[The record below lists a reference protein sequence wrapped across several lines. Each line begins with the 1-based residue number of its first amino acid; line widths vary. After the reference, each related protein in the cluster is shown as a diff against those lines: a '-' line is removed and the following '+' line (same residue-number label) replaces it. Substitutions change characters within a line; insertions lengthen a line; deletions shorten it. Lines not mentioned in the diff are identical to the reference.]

1 MLRPY
6 ALCPH
11 VPGGRFQRTWRYS
24 GSLVINSLTRK
35 TTRHPLLHFFLFVL
49 IVFSLIFAS
58 TPEVRAAEV
67 TLAWDPNP
75 EPSVQGYRVYFG
87 KASGF
92 YTNVLDVGN
101 RTDCVIPGLDAGTT
115 YFFAC
120 TAYSATG
127 DESNFSGEIVYATDG
142 SSSDSSG
149 SSGSWAAARCFIAT
163 AAYGS
168 ALEPEVLTL
177 REFRDRYLLTNGPG
191 QAFVDWY
198 YRVSPPAAGFIA
210 EHESL
215 KTAVRW
221 GLTPVVFAVKY
232 PTAALAMILLIP
244 AVVIV
249 RKRRRKS
256 V

>member
-1 MLRPY
+1 MEVLR
-6 ALCPH
+6 
-11 VPGGRFQRTWRYS
+11 
-24 GSLVINSLTRK
+24 SLVINSLTGK
-35 TTRHPLLHFFLFVL
+35 TTRHPRLHFFLFVL

-58 TPEVRAAEV
+58 TPEVRAADV

-75 EPSVQGYRVYFG
+75 EPSVQGYRVYYG

-115 YFFAC
+115 YFLAC

-127 DESNFSGEIVYATDG
+127 DESNFSGEIVYATEG
-142 SSSDSSG
+142 ASSSSG
-149 SSGSWAAARCFIAT
+149 SGGSSRCFIAT

-168 ALEPEVLTL
+168 GLAPEVSTL
-177 REFRDRYLLTNGPG
+177 RAFRDRYLLTNGPG

-198 YRVSPPAAGFIA
+198 YRVSPPVAAFIA

-215 KTAVRW
+215 KTAVRLA
-221 GLTPVVFAVKY
+221 LTPIVGAVKY
-232 PTAALAMILLIP
+232 PAAALAMILLIP

-249 RKRRRKS
+249 RKRRSEKGKCLSDKKCLS

>member
-1 MLRPY
+1 MEVLR
-6 ALCPH
+6 
-11 VPGGRFQRTWRYS
+11 
-24 GSLVINSLTRK
+24 SLVINSLTQK
-35 TTRHPLLHFFLFVL
+35 TTRHPRLHFFLFVL

-58 TPEVRAAEV
+58 TPEVRAADV

-75 EPSVQGYRVYFG
+75 EPSVQGYRVYYG

-115 YFFAC
+115 YFLAC

-127 DESNFSGEIVYATDG
+127 DESNFSGEIVYATEEA
-142 SSSDSSG
+142 SSGASG
-149 SSGSWAAARCFIAT
+149 SSGSSRCFIAT
-163 AAYGS
+163 AAFGS
-168 ALEPEVLTL
+168 GLAPEVLTL

-198 YRVSPPAAGFIA
+198 YRVSPPVAAFIA

-221 GLTPVVFAVKY
+221 GLTPVVYGVKY
-232 PTAALAMILLIP
+232 PTAALALVLLLP
-244 AVVIV
+244 AGVIV
-249 RKRRRKS
+249 RKRKRRS

>member
-1 MLRPY
+1 MCLGESN
-6 ALCPH
+6 H
-11 VPGGRFQRTWRYS
+11 STWRYS
-24 GSLVINSLTRK
+24 GSLVINSLTGK
-35 TTRHPLLHFFLFVL
+35 TTRHPRFHFFLFVL

-75 EPSVQGYRVYFG
+75 EPSVQGYRVYYG

-115 YFFAC
+115 YFLAC

-127 DESNFSGEIVYATDG
+127 DESNFSGEIVYATEG
-142 SSSDSSG
+142 ASSSSG
-149 SSGSWAAARCFIAT
+149 SGGSARCFIAT

-168 ALEPEVLTL
+168 GLAPEVLTL

-198 YRVSPPAAGFIA
+198 YRVSPPAAAFIA

-215 KTAVRW
+215 KTAVRLV
-221 GLTPVVFAVKY
+221 LTPIVGAVKY
-232 PTAALAMILLIP
+232 PAAALAMILLIP
-244 AVVIV
+244 AMVIV
-249 RKRRRKS
+249 RKRKRRNACVRKS
-256 V
+256 A

>member
-1 MLRPY
+1 MEVLR
-6 ALCPH
+6 
-11 VPGGRFQRTWRYS
+11 
-24 GSLVINSLTRK
+24 SLVINSLTQK
-35 TTRHPLLHFFLFVL
+35 TTRHPRLHFFLFVL

-58 TPEVRAAEV
+58 TPEVRAADV

-75 EPSVQGYRVYFG
+75 EPSVQGYRVYYG

-115 YFFAC
+115 YFLAC

-127 DESNFSGEIVYATDG
+127 DESNFSGEIVYATEEA
-142 SSSDSSG
+142 SSGASG
-149 SSGSWAAARCFIAT
+149 SSGSSRCFIAT
-163 AAYGS
+163 AAFGS
-168 ALEPEVLTL
+168 GLAPEVSTL

-198 YRVSPPAAGFIA
+198 YRVSPPVAAFIA

-221 GLTPVVFAVKY
+221 GLTPIVYAVKY
-232 PTAALAMILLIP
+232 PTAALALVLLLP
-244 AVVIV
+244 AGVMV
-249 RKRRRKS
+249 RKRKRRS

>member
-1 MLRPY
+1 MCLEESN
-6 ALCPH
+6 
-11 VPGGRFQRTWRYS
+11 QRTWRYS
-24 GSLVINSLTRK
+24 GSLVINSSTGK
-35 TTRHPLLHFFLFVL
+35 TTRQPRLHFFLFVL
-49 IVFSLIFAS
+49 LVFSLIFAS

-75 EPSVQGYRVYFG
+75 EPSVQGYRVYYG

-92 YTNVLDVGN
+92 YTDVLDVGN

-142 SSSDSSG
+142 GSSSSGG
-149 SSGSWAAARCFIAT
+149 SSVRCFIAT

-168 ALEPEVLTL
+168 WLAPEVTTL
-177 REFRDRYLLTNGPG
+177 REFRDRYLLANAPG
-191 QAFVDWY
+191 QAFVEWY
-198 YRVSPPAAGFIA
+198 YRVSPPVAAFIA

-215 KTAVRW
+215 KTVVRW
-221 GLTPVVFAVKY
+221 GLAPIVGAVKH
-232 PTAALAMILLIP
+232 PAAALAMILFVPL
-244 AVVIV
+244 VFVI
-249 RKRRRKS
+249 RKGASGR
-256 V
+256 

>member
-1 MLRPY
+1 MEV
-6 ALCPH
+6 H
-11 VPGGRFQRTWRYS
+11 
-24 GSLVINSLTRK
+24 GSLSINSSTRK
-35 TTRHPLLHFFLFVL
+35 RSRRSLLQFFLFVL
-49 IVFSLIFAS
+49 IVFSFFFAS
-58 TPEVRAAEV
+58 TPEVRAADV

-75 EPSVQGYRVYFG
+75 EPAVEGYRVYYG

-127 DESNFSGEIVYATDG
+127 DESNFSGEIVYATEG
-142 SSSDSSG
+142 ASSSSSG
-149 SSGSWAAARCFIAT
+149 SGISANCFIAT

-168 ALEPEVLTL
+168 RLAPEVATL
-177 REFRDRYLLTNGPG
+177 REFRDRYLLANAPG
-191 QAFVDWY
+191 QAFVEWY
-198 YRVSPPAAGFIA
+198 YRVSPPAAAFIA
-210 EHESL
+210 KHESL

-221 GLTPVVFAVKY
+221 GLEPVVYAVKH
-232 PTAALAMILLIP
+232 PAAALLVMLLIP
-244 AVVIV
+244 ALVTAG
-249 RKRRRKS
+249 KRRRRS

>member
-1 MLRPY
+1 
-6 ALCPH
+6 
-11 VPGGRFQRTWRYS
+11 
-24 GSLVINSLTRK
+24 LVINSLTQK
-35 TTRHPLLHFFLFVL
+35 ATRHPLLHFFLFVL

-142 SSSDSSG
+142 NSSDSSG
-149 SSGSWAAARCFIAT
+149 SRYAASCFIAT

-177 REFRDRYLLTNGPG
+177 RKFRDRYLLTNGPG

-198 YRVSPPAAGFIA
+198 YRVSPPAAAFIA

-221 GLTPVVFAVKY
+221 GLTPVVFAVKS

-244 AVVIV
+244 AVVMV
-249 RKRRRKS
+249 RKSRRKS

>member
-1 MLRPY
+1 MCLEESN
-6 ALCPH
+6 H
-11 VPGGRFQRTWRYS
+11 STWRYS

-35 TTRHPLLHFFLFVL
+35 TTRQPLFQVFLFVL
-49 IVFSLIFAS
+49 IVFLLIFAS

-101 RTDCVIPGLDAGTT
+101 RTDCVIQELDAGTT

-127 DESNFSGEIVYATDG
+127 DESNFSGEIVYATEG
-142 SSSDSSG
+142 GSSG
-149 SSGSWAAARCFIAT
+149 SSGSWASERCFIAT

-168 ALEPEVLTL
+168 GLAPEVVTL
-177 REFRDRYLLTNGPG
+177 RAFRDRYLLTNGPG

-198 YRVSPPAAGFIA
+198 YRVSPNIAAFIA
-210 EHESL
+210 QHESL

-221 GLTPVVFAVKY
+221 GLAPVVYAVKY
-232 PTAALAMILLIP
+232 PTAALALVLVLP
-244 AVVIV
+244 AGVIV
-249 RKRRRKS
+249 RKRAKTVQNS
-256 V
+256 